1 MNIKNSKTG
10 ANAAGSRVVAA
21 ALVGGSVIGLWSATA
36 SAADSVSTNDLDQR
50 IRIIE
55 RKLEIDKEDAA
66 AKAKSTAVPAASEK
80 GYGIKLGDYEI
91 KFNGL
96 VQFDGRWFT
105 GDTVPQTSDTFLLR
119 RLRPT
124 FQGSLGKLVN
134 WRLTPEFAGG
144 NSTTI
149 GNATIVDAY
158 FDLNFDPAA
167 SVRVGKFK
175 SPVGLERLQS
185 GGAISFVER
194 GLPTELVSNRDIGIQ
209 LQGAFAEKTLSYAI
223 GYFNG
228 TRDGA
233 DANDNDNDGR
243 KEVAARL
250 FYEPTPG
257 IGFGFAGSYG
267 NKRGSAET
275 PRSYSTPDRISRI
288 SYQSGTVYDGT
299 QTRISPQGY
308 AYIGSFGALAEYVI
322 ADQELARNVAGTDT
336 TPAIA
341 TEGSISNTAWQLV
354 TSYVLTGED
363 ASYKGVKPKQPFVI
377 GGPGWGAFEVAAR
390 IGELEVDDEA
400 IDADKTFVKTGV
412 QTIQNIGLGVNW
424 YLNSN
429 VKAVL
434 NYDITSYENFSGA
447 GVDLDDDKSIFA
459 RLQLQF

>member
-1 MNIKNSKTG
+1 MHIKHSKAG
-10 ANAAGSRVVAA
+10 AIAATLAAGSV
-21 ALVGGSVIGLWSATA
+21 LWSAGA
-36 SAADSVSTNDLDQR
+36 AADSVSNQDLDQR
-50 IRIIE
+50 IRILE
-55 RKLEIDKEDAA
+55 RKLEIEKEAA
-66 AKAKSTAVPAASEK
+66 EAKAKATATPSASEK
-80 GYGIKLGDYEI
+80 GYGIKLGDYEF

-96 VQFDGRWFT
+96 VQFDGRWFS
-105 GDTVPQTSDTFLLR
+105 GDTVAQTSDTFLLR

-124 FQGSLGKLVN
+124 FQGSLGKLVS

-144 NSTTI
+144 NSTSV

-167 SVRVGKFK
+167 SLRVGKFK

-185 GGAISFVER
+185 GGAITFVER

-209 LQGAFAEKTLSYAI
+209 LQGAFADKTLSYAI

-243 KEVAARL
+243 KEVAARI

-257 IGFGFAGSYG
+257 IGFGIAGSYG
-267 NKRGSAET
+267 NKRGGAET

-308 AYIGSFGALAEYVI
+308 FYSGSFGALAEYVI
-322 ADQELARNVAGTDT
+322 ADQELARNVAATDT

-341 TEGSISNTAWQLV
+341 TEGSISNTAWQVV

-363 ASYKGVKPKQPFVI
+363 ASYKGVKPKKPFVI
-377 GGPGWGAFEVAAR
+377 GEPGWGAFEVAAR
-390 IGELEVDDEA
+390 IGELEADDAAVE
-400 IDADKTFVKTGV
+400 ADKLFVKTAV
-412 QTIQNIGLGVNW
+412 QSIQNIGLGVNW

-434 NYDITSYENFSGA
+434 NYNLTSYEAYSGT
-447 GVDLDDDKSIFA
+447 DPDDDKSIFA
-459 RLQLQF
+459 RLQLSF